1 MYDLSSKIISL
12 LFLYFFVPNAQ
23 NWVPRF
29 VPNAHFWVPLF
40 VPNAPFVVLRLTE
53 NRTFLMPNLFL
64 MLIFGFPD
72 LFLMLIFG
80 FLGAREIAK
89 LSPSP
94 SSNWAVAGSI
104 PSFSVR
110 PAGCPASQQ
119 AGRPSGIVLSRHSMT
134 LISKAKLL
142 ILMMR
147 L

>member
-64 MLIFGFPD
+64 MLIFGFQ
-72 LFLMLIFG
+72 ICSSCS
-80 FLGAREIAK
+80 FLG
-89 LSPSP
+89 
-94 SSNWAVAGSI
+94 
-104 PSFSVR
+104 
-110 PAGCPASQQ
+110 
-119 AGRPSGIVLSRHSMT
+119 SGGHE
-134 LISKAKLL
+134 KFH
-142 ILMMR
+142 
-147 L
+147 

>member
-1 MYDLSSKIISL
+1 MYNLELCARFGASTNGKWPLWLKLWWNQELWEVQKCIMYDLSSKIIFL

-80 FLGAREIAK
+80 FRGAREIWIK
-89 LSPSP
+89 TQ
-94 SSNWAVAGSI
+94 I
-104 PSFSVR
+104 
-110 PAGCPASQQ
+110 
-119 AGRPSGIVLSRHSMT
+119 
-134 LISKAKLL
+134 
-142 ILMMR
+142 
-147 L
+147 